1 MRKTPCGNS
10 IVGIGAALRI
20 FKSVVR
26 ENERNQRK
34 MSKNEKMRRKM
45 KTYKCVG
52 CGKEYTDDM
61 VGEPCEDCGEE
72 IAEFDDEEF
81 NEFDLGY
88 EDDSEDGEI

>member
-1 MRKTPCGNS
+1 
-10 IVGIGAALRI
+10 
-20 FKSVVR
+20 
-26 ENERNQRK
+26 
-34 MSKNEKMRRKM
+34 M

-52 CGKEYTDDM
+52 CGKEYTGDM

-72 IAEFDDEEF
+72 IAEFDDKEF

>member
-1 MRKTPCGNS
+1 
-10 IVGIGAALRI
+10 
-20 FKSVVR
+20 
-26 ENERNQRK
+26 
-34 MSKNEKMRRKM
+34 M